1 MSAVAAAPAS
11 ADVGSPESYAA
22 DLYERHHQTIFRLCL
37 RQLRR
42 REDADDA
49 VQTTFVYALM
59 SLRRGVVPRLEL
71 PWLLTIAK
79 NVCSTRRRSGMRR
92 GTYDAPQDLDLIQD
106 RLATPDRSDVASP
119 SDLRSALQ
127 AIPETQRKA
136 LLLREWRGLSY
147 DEIGSELG
155 LSHSAT
161 EALLFRARQNVAQR
175 LGAALKALN
184 GLPALNFIRSL
195 FETGTAKLIA
205 AAVGTTLT
213 IAAVPAAQ
221 HRQNDLG
228 APPPRLVPSPAVAH
242 TAPTVGQRNAAP
254 GHLPRASRP
263 AGVTHVRSL
272 PVPASRT
279 PQSPTT
285 ARPDVSAAA
294 KLPPPPPV
302 HTDASTTAP
311 APATTSVDITTP
323 DVGVD
328 VSLPAVT
335 TPTVTTP
342 DLGLPVSVPPV
353 TVDVPPLPNVQLP

>member
-1 MSAVAAAPAS
+1 MSALAAAPVS
-11 ADVGSPESYAA
+11 ANVGSPEAYAA
-22 DLYERHHQTIFRLCL
+22 ELYERHHQTIFRVCL

-49 VQTTFVYALM
+49 VQTTFVYALL
-59 SLRRGVVPRLEL
+59 SLRRGEFPRMEL

-92 GTYDAPQDLDLIQD
+92 GAYESPHDLDSIQD

-119 SDLRSALQ
+119 DDLRSALQ

-155 LSHSAT
+155 LSQSAT

-175 LGAALKALN
+175 LGACLKTLN
-184 GLPALNFIRSL
+184 GLPVLGFIRSL
-195 FETGTAKLIA
+195 FQTGTAKLVA

-221 HRQNDLG
+221 PRQSDVG
-228 APPPRLVPSPAVAH
+228 APRPRVAPPHAVAPNT
-242 TAPTVGQRNAAP
+242 TALRQRNAAP
-254 GHLPRASRP
+254 S
-263 AGVTHVRSL
+263 HVRHASWPAAVAHVTSL
-272 PVPASRT
+272 PDGST
-279 PQSPTT
+279 PQAPTA
-285 ARPDVSAAA
+285 ARPDVSAGAT
-294 KLPPPPPV
+294 PPSPPV
-302 HTDASTTAP
+302 QTDMSTPAQ
-311 APATTSVDITTP
+311 APATTSVNIATP

-328 VSLPAVT
+328 LPLPTVT
-335 TPTVTTP
+335 TQTVTTP
-342 DLGLPVSVPPV
+342 DVGLPVSVPPV
-353 TVDVPPLPNVQLP
+353 TVDVSPLPKVQLP